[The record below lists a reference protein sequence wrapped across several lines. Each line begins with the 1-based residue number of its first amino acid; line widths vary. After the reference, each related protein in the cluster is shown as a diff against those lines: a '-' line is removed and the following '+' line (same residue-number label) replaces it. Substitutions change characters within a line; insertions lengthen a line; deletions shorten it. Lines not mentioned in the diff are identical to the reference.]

1 MTKVESA
8 GRSVLINIRGVSK
21 TFVGEKGK
29 SQAAALC
36 KVNTQISKGELVS
49 FVGPSGCGKT
59 TLLKMCCG
67 LIRPTTGEIDY
78 QGTGQPLTPGS
89 YGMVFQTPALLPW
102 RTVGRNIELPGT
114 LKRGSRYLGTERSV
128 QSRIADLLE
137 TVGLK
142 GTENRYPHELSG
154 GMQQRVAIARALYD
168 DPSVLFM
175 DEPFG
180 ALDAITRER
189 LNLEVQSILQHKNL
203 TIIFVTH
210 DLREALFLSDRVIVF
225 SNSPGRIV
233 ADVRINLPRPR
244 SMSSFTEPEMIE
256 AEHLLRKSL
265 QIT

>member
-1 MTKVESA
+1 
-8 GRSVLINIRGVSK
+8 
-21 TFVGEKGK
+21 
-29 SQAAALC
+29 
-36 KVNTQISKGELVS
+36 
-49 FVGPSGCGKT
+49 
-59 TLLKMCCG
+59 
-67 LIRPTTGEIDY
+67 
-78 QGTGQPLTPGS
+78 
-89 YGMVFQTPALLPW
+89 MVFQTPALLPW

-114 LKRGSRYLGTERSV
+114 LKRGSRYIESERSV

-137 TVGLK
+137 IVGLK
-142 GTENRYPHELSG
+142 GAENRYPHELSG

>member
-1 MTKVESA
+1 
-8 GRSVLINIRGVSK
+8 
-21 TFVGEKGK
+21 
-29 SQAAALC
+29 
-36 KVNTQISKGELVS
+36 
-49 FVGPSGCGKT
+49 
-59 TLLKMCCG
+59 
-67 LIRPTTGEIDY
+67 
-78 QGTGQPLTPGS
+78 
-89 YGMVFQTPALLPW
+89 
-102 RTVGRNIELPGT
+102 
-114 LKRGSRYLGTERSV
+114 
-128 QSRIADLLE
+128 
-137 TVGLK
+137 
-142 GTENRYPHELSG
+142 
-154 GMQQRVAIARALYD
+154 MQQRVAIARALYD

-210 DLREALFLSDRVIVF
+210 DLREALFLSDRAIVF

-233 ADVRINLPRPR
+233 ADVRVNLPRPR